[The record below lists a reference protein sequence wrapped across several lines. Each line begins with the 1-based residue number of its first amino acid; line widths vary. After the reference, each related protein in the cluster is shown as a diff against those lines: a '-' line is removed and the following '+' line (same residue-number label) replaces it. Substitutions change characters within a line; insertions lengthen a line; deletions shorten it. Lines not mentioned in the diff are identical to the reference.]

1 MSVHDEPT
9 LNKETIYEGKIID
22 VELHEVELPNG
33 KTSTREVVKH
43 PGAVAVIGITDEGK
57 IPLVSQY
64 RKATE
69 EMLLE
74 IPAGKREKGE
84 EPKTTA
90 ARELQEETGYR
101 SAHLR
106 EIAQFY
112 TSPGFADELI
122 SVYLASGLQAGP
134 SQTEEDEF
142 LNVEEWTLS
151 DVRAALLERSFRD
164 AKTAFAIQSLLIR
177 EIE

>member
-22 VELHEVELPNG
+22 VELHEVKLPNG
-33 KTSTREVVKH
+33 KTSMRELVKH
-43 PGAVAVIGITDEGK
+43 PGAVAVIGITDEEK
-57 IPLVSQY
+57 IPLVRQF

-90 ARELQEETGYR
+90 ERELQEETGYKA
-101 SAHLR
+101 AHMH

-112 TSPGFADELI
+112 TSPGFADELV
-122 SVYLASGLQAGP
+122 SVYLAVGLQAGMP
-134 SQTEEDEF
+134 RTEADEF
-142 LNVEEWTLS
+142 LSVEEWTLN
-151 DVRAALLERSFRD
+151 DAGAALREGRLRD
-164 AKTAFAIQSLLIR
+164 AKTAFAIQALLLR
-177 EIE
+177 